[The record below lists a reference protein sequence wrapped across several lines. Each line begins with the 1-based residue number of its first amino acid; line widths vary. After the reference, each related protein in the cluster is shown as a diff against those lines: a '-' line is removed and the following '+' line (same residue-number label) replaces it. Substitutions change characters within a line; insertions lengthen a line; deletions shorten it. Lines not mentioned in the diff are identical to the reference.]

1 MSVFEYLLFFF
12 LLTAQPEK
20 IQKALKTAENDC
32 MKIIL
37 DVNVCTLYAFG
48 GFGKNSKGLIIV

>member
-12 LLTAQPEK
+12 SEK